1 MKKKLT
7 KQEMAA
13 ILARRAARKSAFPP
27 SPPRQLSRKEAR
39 TIAHF
44 NMQRAGVTH
53 INRKNQSKE
62 SFFSTHWREWI
73 VSKRQKVRA

>member
-13 ILARRAARKSAFPP
+13 RLARRAARKSVFPP

-39 TIAHF
+39 TVAHF

-62 SFFSTHWREWI
+62 SFFSIHWRDW
-73 VSKRQKVRA
+73 VVPKRRKAHA